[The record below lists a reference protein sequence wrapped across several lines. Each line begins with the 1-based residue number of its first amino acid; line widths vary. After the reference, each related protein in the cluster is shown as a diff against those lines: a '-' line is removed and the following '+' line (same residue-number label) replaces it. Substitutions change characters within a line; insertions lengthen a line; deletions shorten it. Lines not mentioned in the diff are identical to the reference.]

1 MRDDPRQRGRAW
13 QAPLEVRTDPIEC
26 LPGFQPSHCV
36 HFFPA
41 VPITALAIAREQGLY
56 VYIFI

>member
-41 VPITALAIAREQGLY
+41 VPITALAIAREQGL
-56 VYIFI
+56 